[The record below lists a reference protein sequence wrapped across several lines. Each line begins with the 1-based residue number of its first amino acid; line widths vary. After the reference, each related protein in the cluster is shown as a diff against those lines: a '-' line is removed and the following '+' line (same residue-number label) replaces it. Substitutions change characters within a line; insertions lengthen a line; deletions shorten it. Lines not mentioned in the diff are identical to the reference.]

1 MIDYCQVILQIHQM
15 NNKDWYNISRDILIQ
30 QIDKYNIDKNVRQLT
45 KNDIEQV
52 SISLLDKVNRIMI

>member
-1 MIDYCQVILQIHQM
+1 M

>member
-1 MIDYCQVILQIHQM
+1 MIDYCQIILHIHQM

-52 SISLLDKVNRIMI
+52 SISLLDKVKRIMI